1 MHSSASVRKGTV
13 AARGRRGS
21 NIRRLSLDLSRR
33 AIPVRPAP
41 LGWAA
46 MLVGLALWA
55 TSARAEAA
63 VAYPVVLA
71 AGDIADCSDGN
82 NGPKLTARL
91 LGSHVG
97 TVLAIGDLTYP
108 DGAPAEY
115 TSCYGPSWGLKSRT
129 RPVPGNHEYNT
140 PGATGYFGYW
150 ARRRGRAA
158 PAALPRPRRLAPG
171 GAELRDGHQRHR
183 PAGDLA
189 EDRPRHHRQALQARL
204 PAPATLELQ
213 GQSRRHRLPRQRLP
227 DHVDNRSPCCS
238 PATRTSTS
246 GCAPKAPD
254 GTIDNARGGRQFVVG
269 TGSAFVDGGGA
280 ARHPKEGPRHRRL
293 PPPRPAARSRRARL
307 RRAAAGLAEGRLQ
320 LAVLPTTG
328 FGFTNSGSGT
338 CVLKG

>member
-1 MHSSASVRKGTV
+1 
-13 AARGRRGS
+13 
-21 NIRRLSLDLSRR
+21 
-33 AIPVRPAP
+33 
-41 LGWAA
+41 

-115 TSCYGPSWGLKSRT
+115 TSCYGPSWGRYKSRT

-150 ARRRGRAA
+150 GAQARPSGTSYYSLDLGDWHLVALDFEIAISATSPQATWLRTDLAA
-158 PAALPRPRRLAPG
+158 TGKRCKLAYLHRPRWNSDSLGDTDFLAD
-171 GAELRDGHQRHR
+171 AYQIMY
-183 PAGDLA
+183 
-189 EDRPRHHRQALQARL
+189 
-204 PAPATLELQ
+204 
-213 GQSRRHRLPRQRLP
+213 
-227 DHVDNRSPCCS
+227 DNRV
-238 PATRTSTS
+238 TLLLS
-246 GCAPKAPD
+246 GHAHEYERFAPKAPD

-269 TGSAFVDGGGA
+269 TGGAFVDGGGA
-280 ARHPKEGPRHRRL
+280 ARRPKEGPRHRRL
-293 PPPRPAARSRRARL
+293 APAEAGSQVLDAHSYGVLRLALRKAGYSWRFLPAA
-307 RRAAAGLAEGRLQ
+307 
-320 LAVLPTTG
+320 G
-328 FGFTNSGSGT
+328 FGFTDSGSGT
-338 CVLKG
+338 RVLKG